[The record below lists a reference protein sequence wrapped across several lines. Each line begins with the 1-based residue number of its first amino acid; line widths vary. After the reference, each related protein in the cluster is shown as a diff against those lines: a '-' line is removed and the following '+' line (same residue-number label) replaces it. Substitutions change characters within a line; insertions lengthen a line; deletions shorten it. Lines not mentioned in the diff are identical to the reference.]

1 MIRRTQKE
9 WQALFAEQAACG
21 LSAHQF
27 YAPCGLCQKYFS
39 LRRKQRQGVPSPSL
53 PALAPAFIRVQK
65 STVASAAPSEVAHAV
80 LRHGRSELELHAVS
94 PRWLADLLGKLA

>member
-9 WQALFAEQAACG
+9 WQALFAEQAASG

-27 YAPCGLCQKYFS
+27 CAPRGLCPKYFS
-39 LRRKQRQGVPSPSL
+39 LRKKQLQGVSS

-65 STVASAAPSEVAHAV
+65 STVVSAAPSEVAHAV
-80 LRHGRSELELHAVS
+80 LRHGRSELELRAVS
-94 PRWLADLLGKLA
+94 PRWLADLLVALA